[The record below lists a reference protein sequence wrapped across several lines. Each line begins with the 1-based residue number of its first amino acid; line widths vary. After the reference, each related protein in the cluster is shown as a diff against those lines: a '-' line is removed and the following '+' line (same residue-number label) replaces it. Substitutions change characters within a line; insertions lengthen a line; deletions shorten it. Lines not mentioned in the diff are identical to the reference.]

1 MELRWRAWESASGRG
16 EEKERGTR
24 PKIPGPLSQA
34 GGSLLGYLSGAFP
47 PADCRRGAL
56 WSLLRA
62 CCLPEPGSCLR
73 PGQPGLWTM
82 PRAFARGRNVLTV
95 GSVSGMGTALGAFP

>member
-1 MELRWRAWESASGRG
+1 MWESASGRG
-16 EEKERGTR
+16 EKEKERGTR

-34 GGSLLGYLSGAFP
+34 GGSLLVCLSGTFP
-47 PADCRRGAL
+47 PADCGRRAL
-56 WSLLRA
+56 WSLLRV
-62 CCLPEPGSCLR
+62 CCLLEPGSRLR

-82 PRAFARGRNVLTV
+82 PRAFTRERNVLTV